1 MKTFMSFTLLVLFM
15 ISCNLQQ
22 HDQGMYDLSEAEQA
36 IMPVTK
42 QELNSSPATPL
53 SDQATQEVVKKRIIK
68 DGRLG
73 LKVDDLEAAKTRT
86 DTTIKAFGGYY
97 ANERFN
103 NSEWESSY
111 NLTIRIPS
119 AHFEPFIAA
128 LEQGNGE
135 VQYKAIDARDVT
147 AQFIDLET
155 RLENK
160 QNYLSRYQDLLKQ
173 AQSVKEILEIEE
185 KIRGLEEEI
194 ESTTGQLKYLNDQ
207 VDYSTLELTLTKER
221 AYKYKPATRDQFFER
236 LKQSLSKG
244 WFAFV
249 DFTLFMIKLWPFW
262 IIVFILRHFWEKF
275 RKNRKKK

>member
-1 MKTFMSFTLLVLFM
+1 MKTFMSFTFLLLFM

-22 HDQGMYDLSEAEQA
+22 HDQAVYELADTEQA
-36 IMPVTK
+36 IMPVAK

-53 SDQATQEVVKKRIIK
+53 PEQATQEVVKKRIIK

-73 LKVDDLEAAKTRT
+73 LKVNDLEAAKTRT
-86 DTTIKAFGGYY
+86 DTTVKAFGGYY

-119 AHFEPFIAA
+119 AHFEDFIAA

-147 AQFIDLET
+147 ARFIDLET

-160 QNYLSRYQDLLKQ
+160 QNYLNRYQDLLKQ
-173 AQSVKEILEIEE
+173 AQNVKEILEIEE

-207 VDYSTLELTLTKER
+207 VDYSTLDLELTKQR
-221 AYKYKPATRDQFFER
+221 AYKYTPANRDKFFER
-236 LKQSLSKG
+236 FKQSLSKG
-244 WFAFV
+244 WYVFV
-249 DFTLFMIKLWPFW
+249 DFTLLMIKLWPFW
-262 IIVFILRHFWEKF
+262 IIVFVFRHFWKKF
-275 RKNRKKK
+275 RKNRKEK